1 MVIKAQ
7 VKNRILLKKIKMIK
21 KNILKKSLKKILI
34 LKKTLSTIMKNKD
47 SQNHFLLTANCII
60 GIKLTLF
67 ALMVI

>member
-7 VKNRILLKKIKMIK
+7 VKNRILLKKIKK
-21 KNILKKSLKKILI
+21 KILKKSLI